1 MRIVSGIQPTGEI
14 HLGNYFGALANWVNI
29 QNEGHEC
36 FIFIVNQHAITLP
49 QDGQALKEYTLKLA
63 AMLLAVGLNPEK
75 TTIFVQSDVPAHA
88 QFTWILNCLAPIG
101 IMEGMIQYK
110 EKSEQNP
117 KAVNI
122 GLLTYPILQ
131 TADILL
137 YKPDAVPVGVDQ
149 SQHLELTRKL
159 VRKFNNT
166 YKPIFKE
173 PKTMLT
179 PTPKIM
185 GLDGSAKMSKSKN
198 NYIALSESE
207 KEIWEKLAPAK
218 TDPARIKKTDPGDP
232 DKCNIYSLHK
242 LFSQRED
249 LDWVNYGCR
258 NATIGCIECKKRL
271 HKNMVEKLKP
281 IRDKYLEWMSKP
293 EELKDI
299 LRRGA
304 EKANKIAQQTL
315 EEVYDLV
322 GFKY

>member
-1 MRIVSGIQPTGEI
+1 M
-14 HLGNYFGALANWVNI
+14 
-29 QNEGHEC
+29 
-36 FIFIVNQHAITLP
+36 
-49 QDGQALKEYTLKLA
+49 LKEYTLELA
-63 AMLLAVGLNPEK
+63 AVLLAVGLTSEN

-88 QFTWILNCLAPIG
+88 QLTWILNCLAPIG
-101 IMEGMIQYK
+101 IMEGLVQYK

-117 KAVNI
+117 KAANI

-159 VRKFNNT
+159 ARKFNNT

-173 PKTMLT
+173 PETLLT
-179 PTPKIM
+179 PTPKIR
-185 GLDGSAKMSKSKN
+185 GLDGLAKMSKSKN
-198 NYIALSESE
+198 NYIALAESE
-207 KEIWEKLAPAK
+207 EEIWKKLSTAA

-232 DKCNIYSLHK
+232 EKCNIYSLHK
-242 LFSQRED
+242 LFSKQED

-271 HKNMVEKLKP
+271 HANMVEKLSP
-281 IRDKYLEWMSKP
+281 IREKYLEWMSKTT
-293 EELKDI
+293 ELKEF
-299 LRRGA
+299 LRQGA

-315 EEVYDLV
+315 DEVYDLV
-322 GFKY
+322 GFKS